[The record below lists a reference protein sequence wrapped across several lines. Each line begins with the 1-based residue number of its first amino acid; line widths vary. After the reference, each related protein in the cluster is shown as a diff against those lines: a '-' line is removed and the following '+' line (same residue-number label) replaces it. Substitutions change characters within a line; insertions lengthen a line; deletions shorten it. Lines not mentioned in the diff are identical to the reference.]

1 MNILHITTFLQG
13 GAGRIICDL
22 AIEQKKLGHNVYVVT
37 SKTQESDYCNYA
49 EYINRLNNAD
59 VILYEIDS
67 TFKRDLYLN
76 LKVVEK
82 VKEIII
88 NSDIDLIHAHA
99 AIPALVGLI
108 SRQASHKYIPVIHSM
123 QGWGTNKTPEQEET
137 DKIIMNGL
145 DAIIASSQSSF
156 DLMCDKGINK
166 EKIGLIY
173 NGIACTDISE
183 SDKVD
188 DDVREMIKLKHEGVK
203 TIGCIGTICKRKN
216 QGLLLEAFKEVV
228 KAEDAICV
236 FVGEGELVHELMQKA
251 NEYGIA
257 DRVRFWGYKE
267 NSYQFYKYFYCVVL
281 PSLSE
286 GHPITTV
293 ECFREKV
300 LFIGS
305 DIPSITELIK
315 HGETGFLF
323 KSNNPASLAG
333 VIKQVLSLTDDESAV
348 IAEKAYDFY
357 SSSFTLNAMLDNYMR
372 LYEALILKGKG
383 LHK

>member
-1 MNILHITTFLQG
+1 
-13 GAGRIICDL
+13 
-22 AIEQKKLGHNVYVVT
+22 
-37 SKTQESDYCNYA
+37 
-49 EYINRLNNAD
+49 
-59 VILYEIDS
+59 
-67 TFKRDLYLN
+67 
-76 LKVVEK
+76 
-82 VKEIII
+82 
-88 NSDIDLIHAHA
+88 
-99 AIPALVGLI
+99 
-108 SRQASHKYIPVIHSM
+108 
-123 QGWGTNKTPEQEET
+123 
-137 DKIIMNGL
+137 
-145 DAIIASSQSSF
+145 
-156 DLMCDKGINK
+156 
-166 EKIGLIY
+166 
-173 NGIACTDISE
+173 
-183 SDKVD
+183 
-188 DDVREMIKLKHEGVK
+188 
-203 TIGCIGTICKRKN
+203 
-216 QGLLLEAFKEVV
+216 
-228 KAEDAICV
+228 V